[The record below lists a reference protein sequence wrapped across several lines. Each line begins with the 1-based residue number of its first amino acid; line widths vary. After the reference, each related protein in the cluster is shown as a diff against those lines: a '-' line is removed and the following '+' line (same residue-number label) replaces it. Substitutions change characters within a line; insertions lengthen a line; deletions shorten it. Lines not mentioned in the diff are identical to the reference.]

1 MPKQPAKIQAG
12 GRISIEADIR
22 RELGVEP
29 GDYILVNV
37 EPLPETSDE

>member
-22 RELGVEP
+22 RELDVEP
-29 GDYILVNV
+29 GDYVMIDV
-37 EPLPETSDE
+37 EPLSEANDE